1 MISERLIEIAS
12 FVADYNYIVAF
23 IAGVG
28 GFPSRPIAIILGAT
42 SRDLVV
48 DFILIGGI
56 ASIIGA
62 LPLYLLGS
70 HFRNRDL
77 LKFLKGKGKFLHIS
91 EESYINA
98 NRYFS
103 EKGLLFIFVGRF
115 LPTVKLL
122 IPLLV
127 GYLKYS
133 FKNMIIIVFLATV
146 LELGVFMFIGS
157 RIGLNWDAIK
167 RVIDLS
173 NNLILSLLGIGILI
187 FLFVKRKEIFKKFSK
202 QG

>member
-12 FVADYNYIVAF
+12 FVSYYNYIVAF

-42 SRDLVV
+42 SSDLFV

-56 ASIIGA
+56 ASIIGT

-91 EESYINA
+91 EESYNNA
-98 NRYFS
+98 SKYLS

-146 LELGVFMFIGS
+146 LELGIFMFIGS

-173 NNLILSLLGIGILI
+173 NNFILSLLGIGILI

>member
-1 MISERLIEIAS
+1 
-12 FVADYNYIVAF
+12 
-23 IAGVG
+23 
-28 GFPSRPIAIILGAT
+28 
-42 SRDLVV
+42 
-48 DFILIGGI
+48 
-56 ASIIGA
+56 
-62 LPLYLLGS
+62 
-70 HFRNRDL
+70 
-77 LKFLKGKGKFLHIS
+77 LHIS